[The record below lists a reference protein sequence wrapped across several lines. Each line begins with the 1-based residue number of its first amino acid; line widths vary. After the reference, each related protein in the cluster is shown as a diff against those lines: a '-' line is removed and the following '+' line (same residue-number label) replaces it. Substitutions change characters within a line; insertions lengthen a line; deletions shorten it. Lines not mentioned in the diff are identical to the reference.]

1 MQTAKISPFQLF
13 TLIVFFE
20 IGTTV
25 MFPLGA
31 GAKQA
36 AWITILLGMAG
47 GVPLLFMYHYL
58 FQNYPNMPLTEYMKD
73 IFGKFVGT
81 FVGIL
86 YMLYF
91 LYGAA
96 RDVRDG
102 MELLTLYYMGTPISV
117 LGFLLMAVILYGIYK
132 GIEVLC
138 RTSEAF
144 FIYLIGTGVLF
155 VILVMGSGIVHTDRL
170 FPILE
175 PDWKTIIGTAFK
187 ETWMAPFGEMICFT
201 MIFHYLTNKKLQ
213 LQVSMSAVI
222 LSGLVLAF
230 IHGLTITVLGAN
242 IRGEKI
248 SPLLEMNK
256 LIDIGDFIQRLDS
269 FFMVWLIVNDFFKI
283 SVFMYA
289 AILAGS
295 TIFHVSKKI
304 LILPFGAAVVIT
316 SIYFAP
322 NYGAHMKQSFVVLQ
336 YVYPVFAA
344 YIPFLL
350 CIVLFIRKKVNKK
363 R

>member
-1 MQTAKISPFQLF
+1 MQKSTISPFQLF

-36 AWITILLGMAG
+36 AWISILIGMIG
-47 GVPLLFMYHYL
+47 GLPILFMYHYL
-58 FQNYPNMPLTEYMKD
+58 FQNYPDMPLTEYMKE
-73 IFGKFVGT
+73 IFGKFLGT
-81 FVGIL
+81 FIGIF
-86 YMLYF
+86 YMFYF

-102 MELLTLYYMGTPISV
+102 MELLSIYYIGTPISV
-117 LGFLLMAVILYGIYK
+117 LGFVFMAVILYGIYK

-155 VILVMGSGIVHTDRL
+155 VILVIGSGVVHTDRL
-170 FPILE
+170 LPILE
-175 PDWKTIIGTAFK
+175 PGWKTIIGTAFK
-187 ETWMAPFGEMICFT
+187 EPWMAPFGEMICFT
-201 MIFHYLTNKKLQ
+201 MVFHHLANKKLQ
-213 LQVSMSAVI
+213 LKVSMSAVI
-222 LSGLVLAF
+222 LSGFVLSF
-230 IHGLTITVLGAN
+230 IHGLTIAVLGKN
-242 IRGEKI
+242 IRGQKI

-256 LIDIGDFIQRLDS
+256 LIDIGDFFQRLDS

-304 LILPFGAAVVIT
+304 LILPFGAAVLIT

-322 NYGAHMKQSFVVLQ
+322 NYSAHMEQSVFVLL
-336 YVYPVFAA
+336 YVYPAFSV

-350 CIVLFIRKKVNKK
+350 CVVLLIRKKLNKK